1 MVHRWYT
8 EKPYA
13 IENIMRRKR
22 KFSSLFLCQNIT
34 RRRERRMFSDKIL
47 EKIFARKELQR
58 LDLQTQSEV
67 IHAIEEVLEEVK
79 EDASS
84 VSE

>member
-1 MVHRWYT
+1 
-8 EKPYA
+8 
-13 IENIMRRKR
+13 
-22 KFSSLFLCQNIT
+22 
-34 RRRERRMFSDKIL
+34 MFSDEVL

-67 IHAIEEVLEEVK
+67 IHAIEEILEEVK
-79 EDASS
+79 EDAGS

>member
-1 MVHRWYT
+1 
-8 EKPYA
+8 
-13 IENIMRRKR
+13 
-22 KFSSLFLCQNIT
+22 
-34 RRRERRMFSDKIL
+34 MFSDKIL

-84 VSE
+84 ISE

>member
-1 MVHRWYT
+1 M
-8 EKPYA
+8 E
-13 IENIMRRKR
+13 
-22 KFSSLFLCQNIT
+22 
-34 RRRERRMFSDKIL
+34 MFSDEVL

-79 EDASS
+79 EDVSS

>member
-1 MVHRWYT
+1 
-8 EKPYA
+8 
-13 IENIMRRKR
+13 
-22 KFSSLFLCQNIT
+22 
-34 RRRERRMFSDKIL
+34 MFSDEIL

-67 IHAIEEVLEEVK
+67 IHAIEEVLEEEK
-79 EDASS
+79 ADADT